1 MYAIEFLQSSPVALT
16 TVVVLLGLMV
26 GSFLNVVIHRLPV
39 MLRREWNSQAMEV
52 IADWAQREDAPDA
65 QRKLAEG
72 LAEVRKLE
80 AKAPRYNIV
89 VTRSAC
95 PKCNHAITALENIP
109 VGSWVWLRGRCRGC
123 GARTRARYP

>member
-52 IADWAQREDAPDA
+52 IADWAQRAF
-65 QRKLAEG
+65 
-72 LAEVRKLE
+72 
-80 AKAPRYNIV
+80 
-89 VTRSAC
+89 
-95 PKCNHAITALENIP
+95 
-109 VGSWVWLRGRCRGC
+109 GSR
-123 GARTRARYP
+123 